1 MAVHPCMP
9 DTNGRSK
16 HCSARV
22 GIVWSPLAFSCEPA
36 GSGDAIFENGM
47 IVKSG
52 RGTKAKP

>member
-1 MAVHPCMP
+1 MAVHPRVP

-16 HCSARV
+16 NWSARV